1 MVHGKMGCVM
11 ASYLKVLPMWLI
23 VFPGMIARILYPNDV
38 ACNELDTCERS
49 CQRESGCH
57 DIAYP
62 LLVVRVGATEEETL
76 LFPLQFDSS
85 TGPDQPSELC

>member
-23 VFPGMIARILYPNDV
+23 VFPGMIARILYPSEV
-38 ACNELDTCERS
+38 ACNQLDTCERS

-62 LLVVRVGATEEETL
+62 LLVVRVGARPPRQPE
-76 LFPLQFDSS
+76 
-85 TGPDQPSELC
+85 GVPSEDLCWPKNVDKEE